1 MKRTVKTCLV
11 LMSFAAL
18 AATLSV
24 PVAHASTLAVQAT
37 AQAQAQ
43 APPAPI
49 TGELTQVDPDKKT
62 ITVKDT
68 AGVETQFEYSDTT
81 TVTGSQRNVEGLV
94 TMSGSQV
101 TVTFTTDGNR
111 KMATKIEVRQKA

>member
-1 MKRTVKTCLV
+1 
-11 LMSFAAL
+11 MSFAAL

-24 PVAHASTLAVQAT
+24 PVAHASTSAVQA
-37 AQAQAQ
+37 AAQAQ

-101 TVTFTTDGNR
+101 TVTFTVDGNQ